1 MNPLK
6 TAALPVATLYPVL
19 FTVSLVHLLNDSIQ
33 SVIPAIFPII
43 QRTLHLSYF
52 ELGCIAFANNFVAS
66 IMQPLI
72 GWYTDK
78 NPLPYLLP
86 VGMAFTLFGMLAL
99 AFSFSLGL
107 IILSV
112 TLVGV
117 GSAIFHPEASRVVVM
132 AAGQRRG
139 LSQSIFQVGG
149 NAGQSL
155 APIMTALIFVP
166 LGQFGAVWFTLIAAI
181 AFVLL
186 LFIANWNRQQLQL
199 TPLPPKTTKPVNGQK
214 VRNKKVGFAL
224 FLIVFLVFVRAWYGA
239 GITNYYAFYL
249 IENYGLTI
257 KDAQFYIFLFLI
269 AGAAG
274 TFSGGPLS
282 DRFGKKNV
290 IIFSVIASA
299 PLSILLPFVSLAW
312 TYPLLLLN
320 GFIILS
326 SFSVTLVYA
335 LELIPGKIGAI
346 SGMVFGLSFGMAA
359 IGAISLGGLADILGL
374 KFIMVACGFLPA
386 LGIVTFLLPS
396 EKQIKQWHASS
407 NEIDQ

>member
-1 MNPLK
+1 MNQLK
-6 TAALPVATLYPVL
+6 TASLSASATLYPVL
-19 FTVSLVHLLNDSIQ
+19 LIISLVHLLNDSIQ

-43 QRTLHLSYF
+43 QQTLHLTYL
-52 ELGCIAFANNFVAS
+52 ELGYIAFANNFVAS
-66 IMQPLI
+66 IMQPVI
-72 GWYTDK
+72 GWYTDAK
-78 NPLPYLLP
+78 PLPYLLP
-86 VGMAFTLFGMLAL
+86 IGMAFTLVGMLGL
-99 AFSFSLGL
+99 AFSFNLSL

-112 TLVGV
+112 SLVGI

-132 AAGQRRG
+132 AAGHRRG

-155 APIMTALIFVP
+155 APIMTVVIFVP
-166 LGQFGAVWFTLIAAI
+166 LGQFGAIWFTVIAAVAI
-181 AFVLL
+181 IL
-186 LFIANWNRQQLQL
+186 LFYITNWYRQQLL
-199 TPLPPKTTKPVNGQK
+199 TYSLAEKPAKPVTNK
-214 VRNKKVGFAL
+214 TRNKKVGFAL

-249 IENYGLTI
+249 MENYGLSV
-257 KDAQFYIFLFLI
+257 KDAQFYIFLYLVS
-269 AGAAG
+269 AAVG

-290 IIFSVIASA
+290 ILFSMIASA
-299 PLSILLPFVSLAW
+299 PLSILLPFVSLSW
-312 TYPLLLLN
+312 TYPILLLN

-335 LELIPGKIGAI
+335 LELIPGKVGTI

-359 IGAISLGGLADILGL
+359 IGAIALGGLADIMGL

-386 LGIVTFLLPS
+386 LGILTLLLPS
-396 EKQIKQWHASS
+396 EKQIRQWNEEAS
-407 NEIDQ
+407 